1 MKIFRVVS
9 DEPYSNYYMTYVM
22 ASDIEEAKTMVCDNY
37 SNDECLFSI
46 EELTLPQII
55 AHNSLT
61 W

>member
-1 MKIFRVVS
+1 MKIFRIVS
-9 DEPYSNYYMTYVM
+9 DDLDSDYYMTYVM

-55 AHNSLT
+55 THYGLT

>member
-9 DEPYSNYYMTYVM
+9 DDLDSDYYMTYVM

-37 SNDECLFSI
+37 SNNECLFSI

-55 AHNSLT
+55 THHGLT